1 MKMRPQLDSNLF
13 LEDLP
18 GLTRISHTHLLRD
31 DQVLAWLRQTAQFVL
46 DV

>member
-1 MKMRPQLDSNLF
+1 MKYPPPVAKEQAEVVEQLA
-13 LEDLP
+13 
-18 GLTRISHTHLLRD
+18 RISHTHLLRD

>member
-1 MKMRPQLDSNLF
+1 LLLALAIVSIVGPLARL
-13 LEDLP
+13 
-18 GLTRISHTHLLRD
+18 SHTHLLRD